1 MHAQRLSP
9 LGPIRFEAIIF
20 ALAVFVFPTASA
32 SWGWQDSPAT
42 PAPATTETKTFD
54 ELHKQYVGIESR
66 LRALQEEFGD
76 ASQERRTEIRGEFA
90 TLVEQIQ
97 KLIVPLKDAALLA
110 YKEKPNAS
118 EKVVEVLLSAAMSKI
133 SEDEYSDAEEILQ
146 LLLTNECPAMGVND
160 LAGIT
165 AFSQNRFDDAQ
176 TYLEKAKEEDAL
188 SSDGNRA
195 LQSLPAT
202 KEKYA
207 RELAF
212 QKSPKNTT
220 LPQVRLQT
228 TQGDLLIEL
237 FENEA
242 PNTVANFISLV
253 EQKYY
258 DGLTFHRV
266 LPGFMAQGGC
276 PIGNGS
282 GGPGYKI
289 PCECGEENHRHHF
302 AGTLS
307 MAHAGKD
314 TGGSQFFMTF
324 RPTPHLDGKH
334 TVFGR
339 VVEGWTTLGELQSI
353 NPNQPTRQQ
362 PDKILRATVVR
373 KSERDYKPNKVD

>member
-1 MHAQRLSP
+1 MK
-9 LGPIRFEAIIF
+9 G
-20 ALAVFVFPTASA
+20 
-32 SWGWQDSPAT
+32 GKK
-42 PAPATTETKTFD
+42 TETKTFD
-54 ELHKQYVGIESR
+54 ELHKQYVGIENR

-90 TLVEQIQ
+90 ALVEQIQ

-110 YKEKPNAS
+110 YKGKPNAN

-133 SEDEYSDAEEILQ
+133 SEDEYSGAEEILQ
-146 LLLTNECPAMGVND
+146 LLITNECPAMGVND

-176 TYLEKAKEEDAL
+176 TYLEKAKEEGAL

-212 QKSPKNTT
+212 QKSPENTT

-228 TQGDLLIEL
+228 TQGDLLIAL

-289 PCECGEENHRHHF
+289 PCECGEENHSHHF

-362 PDKILRATVVR
+362 PDKILQATVVR

>member
-1 MHAQRLSP
+1 M
-9 LGPIRFEAIIF
+9 
-20 ALAVFVFPTASA
+20 T
-32 SWGWQDSPAT
+32 
-42 PAPATTETKTFD
+42 
-54 ELHKQYVGIESR
+54 
-66 LRALQEEFGD
+66 
-76 ASQERRTEIRGEFA
+76 SQERRTEIRGEFA

-118 EKVVEVLLSAAMSKI
+118 EKVVEVLLRRHEQNFRDSG
-133 SEDEYSDAEEILQ
+133 AEEILQ

-276 PIGNGS
+276 PMETVRG
-282 GGPGYKI
+282 
-289 PCECGEENHRHHF
+289 
-302 AGTLS
+302 AGL
-307 MAHAGKD
+307 
-314 TGGSQFFMTF
+314 
-324 RPTPHLDGKH
+324 
-334 TVFGR
+334 
-339 VVEGWTTLGELQSI
+339 
-353 NPNQPTRQQ
+353 
-362 PDKILRATVVR
+362 
-373 KSERDYKPNKVD
+373 